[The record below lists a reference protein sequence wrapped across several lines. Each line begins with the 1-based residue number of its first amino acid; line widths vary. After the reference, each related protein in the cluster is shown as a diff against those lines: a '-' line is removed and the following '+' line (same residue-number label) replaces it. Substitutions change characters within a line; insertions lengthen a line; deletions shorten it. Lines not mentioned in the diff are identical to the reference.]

1 MKISMIRIY
10 PNINIISPKF
20 SHYNVK
26 LYYRNQSY
34 DLTKYYYNLNI
45 HSHSLDINHIETPK
59 PIRENLINYLN
70 YEEKKQHNCFHFARS
85 IVNSSKYNVKSLP
98 TSQLDYLQLF
108 DKIGLIHATLII
120 SAKAEGGYASR
131 RPGYSALTSRYTTA
145 TPSITMNREVIINH
159 EAIYIGKHYNQH
171 LFMSKLAQYGIYF
184 MTLEQLQKVYD
195 SFRFSLMVYRAT
207 SLLNYNN
214 ERYDDNIRRDHRYDK
229 NKLDFMNK

>member
-26 LYYRNQSY
+26 LYYRNQAY

-45 HSHSLDINHIETPK
+45 HSHSLDINDIQTPK
-59 PIRENLINYLN
+59 PIRKNLINYLN
-70 YEEKKQHNCFHFARS
+70 YEEKQQHNCFHFARS

-108 DKIGLIHATLII
+108 DKIGLIHATL
-120 SAKAEGGYASR
+120 
-131 RPGYSALTSRYTTA
+131 
-145 TPSITMNREVIINH
+145 NREGIINH
-159 EAIYIGKHYNQH
+159 EAIYIGKHYDRH
-171 LFMSKLAQYGIYF
+171 LFMSKLGQYGIYF

-195 SFRFSLMVYRAT
+195 SFRFSIMVYRAT

-214 ERYDDNIRRDHRYDK
+214 ERYDDNIRRDHGSD
-229 NKLDFMNK
+229 LFF